1 MNKSEQPH
9 KSYAVKSIGL
19 LRDGRSAQSD
29 WLENVDKWNKFAN
42 LSQWSSA
49 DDAKLKRF
57 GIPRITHDFILPS
70 VEQGVSFLTFN
81 TPRFHTI
88 GVTSDD
94 VDLGMNVS
102 DLAAHMWKISSG
114 DIEFKSHAYDYYVK
128 SQGVWMIYEDPDS
141 DQGRGDLKIFAP
153 DPRDIV
159 WDPDAKDVLCR
170 DAAWVIYTKKMTRK
184 QAKLQFPDYAEE
196 VENANGDV
204 DDTSR
209 NTSTIQSTSGFTEY
223 GDFGGEDSDKLDY
236 IERFEKVR
244 VKKHKLLFNDDGSEV
259 GPLSQAE
266 FNKAREA
273 SYGVI
278 SDGQQIDIVTEEQVR
293 QVMADPNIMLNA
305 EIVTLDWLI
314 ENELVSHA
322 EFWQT
327 RVKKYCSLGDQELY
341 KEELP
346 ISEYPITPCFNKHN
360 GNPFAISDV
369 AGAISSQEFAN
380 KMISLVTEHT
390 QRTVSSKVLFPRGL
404 VGDLRKLEEMLTRP
418 GPGVGEYNAEALAGS
433 GAAGIVNLT
442 PGPLSNAAIALL
454 ADAKHK
460 IEYQFGIFENMM
472 GSGQMAPETYKG
484 TMAIDEF
491 GQRRMRAKLQSI
503 ERSLSFAGTVWLEW
517 ARSYYDI
524 EKIVRISEPGTEPRE
539 IIFNQDQEV
548 AGAILRNNDL
558 SRATYDLVVA
568 AGSSTPVNRWAEI
581 ESMKEIAFT
590 GGITEL
596 LPAIIERLDIPNGT
610 KIAEQV
616 AQRADLSGQLQAATQ
631 RIRELEGDLQTTR
644 RESLSDEKRVELMKF
659 KTKLDSLYAK
669 LSADA
674 KVDSVRA
681 AANMEGALQDII
693 RDIETEVS
701 MQTSFNEGMNNG

>member
-1 MNKSEQPH
+1 MTEHQDKNTDF
-9 KSYAVKSIGL
+9 AIKSISL

-49 DDAKLKRF
+49 DDAKLKRY
-57 GIPRITHDFILPS
+57 GLPRITHDFILPA

-81 TPRFHTI
+81 TPRFHAI
-88 GVTSDD
+88 GVTGDD

-114 DIEFKSHAYDYYVK
+114 DLEFKSHAYDYYVK
-128 SQGVWMIYEDPDS
+128 SEGVWMLYEDPDS

-159 WDPDAKDVLCR
+159 WDADAKDVLCR
-170 DAAWVIYTKKMTRK
+170 DASWVIYTKKMTRK
-184 QAKLQFPDYAEE
+184 QARLQFPDYAEKIE
-196 VENANGDV
+196 KANGDV
-204 DDTSR
+204 AEDSR
-209 NTSTIQSTSGFTEY
+209 NTSTILSNSGFTEY
-223 GDFGGEDSDKLDY
+223 GDFGGEDGDKLDY
-236 IERFEKVR
+236 IERFEKKR
-244 VKKHKLLFNDDGSEV
+244 VKKYKLLFNDDGTEI
-259 GPLSQAE
+259 GPLTQSE
-266 FNKAREA
+266 FNKANEA
-273 SYGVI
+273 SYGI
-278 SDGQQIDIVTEEQVR
+278 LSDGQQIDIVTEDQAR
-293 QVMADPNIMLNA
+293 QVMADPNIMINV
-305 EIVTLDWLI
+305 EIVTLDQLI
-314 ENELVSHA
+314 ENELVSVA

-327 RVKKYCSLGDQELY
+327 RVMKYCSLSDQELY

-346 ISEYPITPCFNKHN
+346 ISEYPIVPCFNKHN
-360 GNPFAISDV
+360 GNPFALSDV
-369 AGAISSQEFAN
+369 AGAISPQEFAN

-390 QRTVSSKVLFPRGL
+390 QRTVSSKVLFPRGMA
-404 VGDLRKLEEMLTRP
+404 GDLRKLEEMLTKP
-418 GPGVGEYNAEALAGS
+418 GPGVGEYNAEALAG
-433 GAAGIVNLT
+433 GAGAGIVNLT

-472 GSGQMAPETYKG
+472 GSGQAAPETFKG

-491 GQRRMRAKLQSI
+491 GQRRMRAKLQAI
-503 ERSLSFAGTVWLEW
+503 ERALSFAGTVWLEW
-517 ARSYYDI
+517 ASSYYDI

-548 AGAILRNNDL
+548 SGAILRNNDL
-558 SRATYDLVVA
+558 SRAKYDLVVA

-581 ESMKEIAFT
+581 ESMKEIAFN

-596 LPAIIERLDIPNGT
+596 LPAIIERLDIPNGS

-616 AQRADLSGQLQAATQ
+616 AQRADLSGQLQAAKQ
-631 RIRELEGDLQTTR
+631 RIRDLEGDLQTTR

-659 KTKLDSLYAK
+659 KSKLDALYANVK
-669 LSADA
+669 AEA
-674 KVDSVRA
+674 KVSTVRA
-681 AANMEGALQDII
+681 ASSMDAALKDII
-693 RDIETEVS
+693 NDIEVEAP
-701 MQTSFNEGMNNG
+701 METSFNEGFTNG